1 VPDTSISN
9 IGNSRGGP
17 LQPALL
23 TVLVVAAIG
32 SCIAPP
38 FPKDMLLQHAPT
50 AVAIPLLAWSWRR
63 FPLSDASFSL
73 VILFMTL
80 HVLGARYIYSY
91 VPYDE
96 WCRTLFGF
104 TVSERMGWERNH
116 YDRLVHG
123 CYGLLLA
130 YPTREMLI
138 RLRAVSPGWSYFF
151 AIEFIAATSML
162 YELGEW
168 IVAMTFA
175 PDWADR
181 YLGQQGDMWDAQED
195 MALATAGATLA
206 MVLTMAMRSRSPLT
220 PVTSLPAGARGV

>member
-1 VPDTSISN
+1 MPDNSISN
-9 IGNSRGGP
+9 GGNSSGGP
-17 LQPALL
+17 LQAALL
-23 TVLVVAAIG
+23 ILLVVGTIASG
-32 SCIAPP
+32 IAPP

-63 FPLSDASFSL
+63 FPLSNTSFAL

-96 WCRTLFGF
+96 WARGLLGF
-104 TVSERMGWERNH
+104 TISEPMGWERNH

-130 YPTREMLI
+130 YPTREFLI
-138 RLRAVSPGWSYFF
+138 RLGAVSRGWSAFV
-151 AIEFIAATSML
+151 AINIIAATSML

-181 YLGQQGDMWDAQED
+181 YLGQQGDPWDAQAD
-195 MALATAGATLA
+195 MALATAGATCA
-206 MVLTMAMRSRSPLT
+206 MLLTTVFERRT
-220 PVTSLPAGARGV
+220 PRTTG